1 LAAVTSGR
9 EVVYRYEGRD
19 LRIADVGGCWR
30 VAVDDRASESPF
42 LDKALAELLQ
52 LDTATAVALARRIL
66 ETREGGSVEA

>member
-1 LAAVTSGR
+1 MLAAVASGR

-19 LRIADVGGCWR
+19 LRISDLDGKWR
-30 VAVDDRASESPF
+30 VKVAERSAEARF

-66 ETREGGSVEA
+66 EARGGDSI